1 MTGPPPATDIQ
12 SMMASIHI
20 GQETY
25 QLVDIRSTGDIILE
39 VSFKNGSDVT
49 KSIPKDA
56 LRNLRM
62 RKAAI
67 PSPKIIYR
75 VRLDTLTKNSEYFK
89 MLLKPQFAE
98 GLSVAQ
104 AFSALAAS
112 RQDPTKMDADK
123 LPRVKIVDE
132 DIATKT
138 LGRESVFADLLRII
152 HGSVRQAFLVFD
164 VVYSNCACSL
174 LSQHISQH
182 TR

>member
-1 MTGPPPATDIQ
+1 MTGPPPATDIYA
-12 SMMASIHI
+12 MMASIHI
-20 GQETY
+20 GKETY

-39 VSFKNGSDVT
+39 VSFRNGSDVT

-56 LRNLRM
+56 LRNLRT
-62 RKAAI
+62 RKLPI
-67 PSPKIIYR
+67 PSPKIFYR

-104 AFSALAAS
+104 AFSSLAGS
-112 RQDPTKMDADK
+112 GQDPTKIDADK

-138 LGRESVFADLLRII
+138 LGREAMFADLLRII
-152 HGSVRQAFLVFD
+152 HGLVRQPSLV
-164 VVYSNCACSL
+164 S
-174 LSQHISQH
+174 
-182 TR
+182 